1 MTAISLSWL
10 PASKAMAL
18 SFFMEEIFWSEVTKG
33 FSVIYVIVFSV
44 YFVIKIYTTA
54 LTRVV
59 NNL

>member
-1 MTAISLSWL
+1 MTAISWSWV

-33 FSVIYVIVFSV
+33 FSDIYVIVFSV
-44 YFVIKIYTTA
+44 YFVVKIYTTA